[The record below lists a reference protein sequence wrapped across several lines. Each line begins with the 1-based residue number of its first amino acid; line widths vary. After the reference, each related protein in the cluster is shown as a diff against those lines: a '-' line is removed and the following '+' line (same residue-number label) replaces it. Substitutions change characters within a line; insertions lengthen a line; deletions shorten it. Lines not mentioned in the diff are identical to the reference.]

1 MTSLD
6 DPETEPLTA
15 NQAERM
21 LVGIDVVPAL
31 AGSLND
37 MKVMRDLCL
46 AAGIPVMVGCPGGKS
61 CGPNTHILTEESY
74 APRVAAVYRDKWRSE
89 LERQGLSSIAIDAAM
104 NASAF
109 SEGTDD
115 EDADLPCPACGT
127 AAPLI
132 EGACSDCGLVLE

>member
-6 DPETEPLTA
+6 EPETEPLTA

-21 LVGIDVVPAL
+21 LVGIDLVPAL
-31 AGSLND
+31 AGSLAD

-61 CGPNTHILTEESY
+61 CGPNTHILAEETN
-74 APRVAAVYRDKWRSE
+74 APRVAAVYRNKWHSE
-89 LERQGLSSIAIDAAM
+89 LERQGLSPIAIEAAM
-104 NASAF
+104 NAAASA
-109 SEGTDD
+109 DD
-115 EDADLPCPACGT
+115 DADLPCPACGT